1 MTDLQTD
8 PSTRHHGQTYQDDHY
23 EAFETFTETTYI
35 FLVLKARQQRLSL
48 DEVWLLD
55 RAARA
60 LDRPLRS
67 AA

>member
-1 MTDLQTD
+1 MAQ
-8 PSTRHHGQTYQDDHY
+8 SFQDDNF
-23 EAFETFTETTYI
+23 EVFETFTETTYI

-55 RAARA
+55 RAAGA
-60 LDRPLRS
+60 LGRSVRS

>member
-1 MTDLQTD
+1 MQ
-8 PSTRHHGQTYQDDHY
+8 SYQDDHF
-23 EAFETFTETTYI
+23 EAFETFTETAYI

-55 RAARA
+55 RAAGA
-60 LDRPLRS
+60 LRRCVRS